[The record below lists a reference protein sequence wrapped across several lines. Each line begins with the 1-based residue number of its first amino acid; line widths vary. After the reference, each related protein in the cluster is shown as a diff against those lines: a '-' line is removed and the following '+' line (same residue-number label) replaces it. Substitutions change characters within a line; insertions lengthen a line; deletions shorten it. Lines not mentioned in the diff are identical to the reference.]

1 MSGLPTSIPVHHLR
15 VWCSKKPW
23 NVLLLPFFGT
33 RLPPPPFRSAVVA
46 CPPRSFP
53 GSQARLTASWDK
65 LLCMSSNTT
74 AIVNIGFQLGSRT
87 FYTVLYQTTDHL
99 TGLLRIPHWGREA
112 EPKNRL
118 PGQSNGLASDKG
130 GLRHWK
136 ALEPNKCRHKGDRDG
151 TESSILKI
159 AETPMRLHIKMG
171 LERIGIAPEL
181 HFEQSPRVRMA

>member
-1 MSGLPTSIPVHHLR
+1 MYEWFAYIYTCASLM
-15 VWCSKKPW
+15 CSQKPW
-23 NVLLLPFFGT
+23 NILLLPFFGT
-33 RLPPPPFRSAVVA
+33 RFPPPPFRSAVVA

-65 LLCMSSNTT
+65 LLCMSFNTT

-112 EPKNRL
+112 QPKNRL
-118 PGQSNGLASDKG
+118 PGQSNGLASGKG

-136 ALEPNKCRHKGDRDG
+136 ALEPNKCRHKGDRDE
-151 TESSILKI
+151 TEGSILKI
-159 AETPMRLHIKMG
+159 AETKTNEAAHQDGSGKDGNSTWVASWAKP
-171 LERIGIAPEL
+171 
-181 HFEQSPRVRMA
+181 